1 MAIPWLIGGLVVAA
15 GAALAKKLSEDD
27 DSSSSSN
34 SYDSAAESRRRKEA
48 ERERM
53 ENERKKKL
61 ADLRENFASDGEKRG
76 EDIKKSLQGWI
87 TVQFEQSPA
96 FLVELG
102 NEGYKIKHTIRNKR
116 NVSDLLLSENDR
128 FNEIREN
135 LKTYSDFYN
144 VRLDKDIKLIEID
157 NQIETIN
164 SELQQIGQIKSKL
177 SKLQSE
183 LYAQL

>member
-1 MAIPWLIGGLVVAA
+1 MNEW
-15 GAALAKKLSEDD
+15 
-27 DSSSSSN
+27 
-34 SYDSAAESRRRKEA
+34 
-48 ERERM
+48 RM
-53 ENERKKKL
+53 SVRKKL

-87 TVQFEQSPA
+87 AVQFEQSPA

>member
-27 DSSSSSN
+27 DSSSSS
-34 SYDSAAESRRRKEA
+34 SYDSAAESRRREEA

-96 FLVELG
+96 FLAELG
-102 NEGYKIKHTIRNKR
+102 NEGYKIKRTNRNKQ
-116 NVSDLLLSENDR
+116 NVSDLLLIKNHR

-135 LKTYSDFYN
+135 LKIYLDFYN
-144 VRLDKDIKLIEID
+144 VRLDRDNKLIEID
-157 NQIETIN
+157 NQIEKIN
-164 SELQQIGQIKSKL
+164 SELHQIDQLKSKL